1 MPTPGNSNLVNG
13 PYLPI
18 WDVVIASPRSEDHTD
33 VEPTQSIVPSHD
45 LNTSNDDELRFG
57 VLISPSSV
65 RFGCFA
71 VRFGDKESSNLTLR
85 HRVSGAKE
93 RSYRRD
99 RHQGVCTYAALR
111 LRPQT
116 KSENGRHL
124 RTAQSGPTNQVP
136 GITYTTCS
144 PCGRHRNLPLYMYL
158 YLHM

>member
-1 MPTPGNSNLVNG
+1 MPTPGDDNPVNS
-13 PYLPI
+13 PYLPPEPTQ
-18 WDVVIASPRSEDHTD
+18 S
-33 VEPTQSIVPSHD
+33 PTQSIVSSHD

-65 RFGCFA
+65 RFMCFA
-71 VRFGDKESSNLTLR
+71 VLFGDKELSNLTLR

-93 RSYRRD
+93 CSYRRD

-111 LRPQT
+111 LRPPT

-144 PCGRHRNLPLYMYL
+144 SCGRHRNLPLYMYL